1 MIMKILVVCDQS
13 MLSESIG
20 FLLQSDSRI
29 DIVDKVKTYTE
40 ALEIFQ
46 NKSPDVALIC
56 MDLSF
61 SNNINII
68 KRLAHSCP
76 SLRTVSMVS
85 NVRKNMIIETIDAG
99 AKGFISTF
107 SEPHELFFAI
117 NNVFHNKFY
126 ICQYSSKELVDLV
139 KNFNQSDN
147 SFNFGLQDREVEV
160 LILIADGKSSKE
172 IAQQLH
178 IAPSTV
184 DAHRRN
190 IMNKIGLHKSTDLT
204 RYAIRNNLIQP

>member
-1 MIMKILVVCDQS
+1 MIIKILVVCDQS
-13 MLSESIG
+13 MLSESIS

-29 DIVDKVKTYTE
+29 NIVDKVKTYTE

-46 NKSPDVALIC
+46 NKSPDIALIC

-61 SNNINII
+61 NNNINII
-68 KRLAHSCP
+68 NRLAYTCP
-76 SLRTVSMVS
+76 SLRTVSLVS
-85 NVRKNMIIETIDAG
+85 NVQKNMIIETIGAG
-99 AKGFISTF
+99 AKGFISIF

-117 NNVFHNKFY
+117 NSVFHNKFY
-126 ICQYSSKELVDLV
+126 ICQFSSKELVSLD
-139 KNFNQSDN
+139 KNIDQSYGF
-147 SFNFGLQDREVEV
+147 SKFGLQNREVEV
-160 LILIADGKSSKE
+160 LILIANGKSSKE
-172 IAQQLH
+172 IAKQLH

-204 RYAIRNNLIQP
+204 RYAIRNNFIQP